1 MNANVEIIE
10 HEPRAVAPFSAITP
24 MAMLDRA
31 VEQGAGI
38 EVLAKL
44 MELQERWDRN
54 QSRKAFDNAM
64 SAAKAEIPTISKNR
78 EVDFTSAKGR
88 TNYKHEDLAEIT
100 RIVTPILGK
109 HGLSYRF
116 RTASPVGEPITVTCI
131 VSHRDG
137 YSEENTLVAGRDET
151 GNKNSIQSIGSTI
164 TYLQRYTLKAA
175 LGLAASND
183 DDGMATSG
191 ISSDALTGEQLTILH
206 AAIVS
211 VGIDISKVLGYAKV
225 EKLDEIPQRHF
236 AKVLHAVEQWKPAP
250 AETRLRSE
258 AAK

>member
-1 MNANVEIIE
+1 MNAQPAQVIE
-10 HEPRAVAPFSAITP
+10 HEAVPARIAAPYSAITP

-38 EVLAKL
+38 EVLTKL

-54 QSRKAFDNAM
+54 QARKAFDNAM

-78 EVDFTSAKGR
+78 EVDFTSSKGR

-100 RIVTPILGK
+100 RVVTPILGR

-116 RTASPVGEPITVTCI
+116 RTSSPVGEPVTVTCI

-151 GNKNSIQSIGSTI
+151 GNKNSIQAVGSTI

-183 DDGMATSG
+183 DDGKGSEATAPP
-191 ISSDALTGEQLTILH
+191 ISEEQVTKLIDL
-206 AAIVS
+206 IES
-211 VGIDISKVLGYAKV
+211 VGANRTKLLQLLKVESLDVLPVTRYDEVVAELKLFEERRKAKV
-225 EKLDEIPQRHF
+225 
-236 AKVLHAVEQWKPAP
+236 A
-250 AETRLRSE
+250 S
-258 AAK
+258 